1 MNETLHYTSPAH
13 GGWGVIKI
21 GMLVPESYQLFVC
34 PFACGR
40 HGSIGASVENLKDRL
55 SYLYIDQSDI
65 IDGYDDLIVEKVPE
79 YLELIAPRRP
89 RVLFIFVS
97 CLDDLIGTDHD
108 AIIQRLSE
116 KYDDIIFRFCHM
128 NPISLDSSSPP
139 PVTMQR
145 NMYALL
151 ESSGKKK
158 RSVNLIGNLDDV
170 DAASDLRFFLSHA
183 GYTAEHISE
192 KKDFDSFR
200 EMGDSA
206 FNLVIAPQGVYP
218 AKEMEKRLGIPYA
231 FLPVSYRTAEIK
243 ASYESLGNILGI
255 DGYDFSKDVE
265 NAHLSVD
272 KTLGTIG
279 SYPIAIDQSGVMRP
293 FAAARAL
300 LELGFN
306 VKMVLSHKPLPSEE
320 DDAKW
325 IESSHPEIAIE
336 DPLSHIRAKVR
347 DILPECI
354 AIGAEGAY
362 ITGSVHPVDLTWDAG
377 LYGWHGL
384 ASLCRKIESA
394 YTGQNDLESLIRSY
408 NLVV

>member
-1 MNETLHYTSPAH
+1 MDTLHYTSPAH

-40 HGSIGASVENLKDRL
+40 HGSIGAAVEGLKDRL

-79 YLELIAPRRP
+79 YLRLIYPRRP

-97 CLDDLIGTDHD
+97 CLDDLIGTDHE
-108 AIIQRLSE
+108 AIIQRLSGI
-116 KYDDIIFRFCHM
+116 YDDIIFRFCHM

-151 ESSGKKK
+151 EADGEK
-158 RSVNLIGNLDDV
+158 RRAVNLIGNLDDISRE
-170 DAASDLRFFLSHA
+170 SDLRAFLEHG
-183 GYTAEHISE
+183 GYEVHHISE
-192 KKDFDSFR
+192 KKSFDEFR
-200 EMGDSA
+200 KMGNSA

-218 AKEMEKRLGIPYA
+218 AKEMKERLGIPYV
-231 FLPVSYRTAEIK
+231 FLPVDYNPEMIDQSYKT
-243 ASYESLGNILGI
+243 LGDLLGI
-255 DGYDFSKDVE
+255 EGYSFREAEEQAYRSVE
-265 NAHLSVD
+265 NALYTVGD
-272 KTLGTIG
+272 
-279 SYPIAIDQSGVMRP
+279 YPIAIDQAGVMRP
-293 FAAARAL
+293 FSAAKAL
-300 LELGFN
+300 LEQGFN
-306 VKMVLSHKPLPSEE
+306 VRMILSHKALESEKAE
-320 DDAKW
+320 AMW
-325 IESSHPEIAIE
+325 IEENHPEVAIE
-336 DPLSHIRAKVR
+336 DPLSHKRAKTR

-362 ITGSVHPVDLTWDAG
+362 ITGSLHPADLTWDAG
-377 LYGWHGL
+377 FYGWNALQG
-384 ASLCRKIESA
+384 LCRKIEEA
-394 YTGQNDLESLIRSY
+394 YSRQWNLEELIRSY